1 MKKNVTFGTSGN
13 DQTLSSGYSQTA
25 LSNRTLRWET
35 TTVTNL
41 GVDLNLLNNR
51 IQILADYFYKS
62 TDGILRSMVLPLNV
76 GLTAPNVN
84 YAQVV
89 NTGLDLEVIFN
100 GNIRDFNYRIGANA
114 SYLHNEIKS

>member
-1 MKKNVTFGTSGN
+1 
-13 DQTLSSGYSQTA
+13 
-25 LSNRTLRWET
+25 
-35 TTVTNL
+35 
-41 GVDLNLLNNR
+41 
-51 IQILADYFYKS
+51 
-62 TDGILRSMVLPLNV
+62 MVLPLNV

-114 SYLHNEIKS
+114 SYLHNEIKKLSSGVDFETITAPYGGLYINKVEALSSMYGYRTGNVIATKEEADRLWPWDKATPK